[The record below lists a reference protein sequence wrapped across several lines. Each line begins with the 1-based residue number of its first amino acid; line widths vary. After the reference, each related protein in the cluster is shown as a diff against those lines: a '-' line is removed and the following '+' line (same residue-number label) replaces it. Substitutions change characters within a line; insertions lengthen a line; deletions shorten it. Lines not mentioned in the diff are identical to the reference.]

1 MVRPPLE
8 PGAELGGVGM
18 TGVVVTG
25 VVVTGAE
32 LGGVVVTGVEFGA
45 VAGLV
50 GCPSEFALF
59 DAHPASAPV
68 ARAAA
73 ATAATG
79 TRRGLIAFTVDR
91 HVTETVAGSRQPRWW
106 RR

>member
-8 PGAELGGVGM
+8 PGAELGGVG
-18 TGVVVTG
+18 VTG

-32 LGGVVVTGVEFGA
+32 LGGVDVTGVEFGA

-59 DAHPASAPV
+59 DAHPASPPA

-91 HVTETVAGSRQPRWW
+91 HVAETVAGSRQPRWW

>member
-8 PGAELGGVGM
+8 PGAELGGV
-18 TGVVVTG
+18 VVT
-25 VVVTGAE
+25 
-32 LGGVVVTGVEFGA
+32 GVVVTGVEFGA

-59 DAHPASAPV
+59 DAHPASPPA

-91 HVTETVAGSRQPRWW
+91 RVAETVAGSRQPRWW

>member
-8 PGAELGGVGM
+8 PGAELGGV
-18 TGVVVTG
+18 VVTG
-25 VVVTGAE
+25 VVVTGA
-32 LGGVVVTGVEFGA
+32 
-45 VAGLV
+45 VAGFV

-91 HVTETVAGSRQPRWW
+91 HVAETVAGSRRPRWW

>member
-8 PGAELGGVGM
+8 PGAELGGV
-18 TGVVVTG
+18 VVT
-25 VVVTGAE
+25 
-32 LGGVVVTGVEFGA
+32 GVVVTGVEFGA

-59 DAHPASAPV
+59 DAHPASPPA

-91 HVTETVAGSRQPRWW
+91 HVAETVAGSRQPRWW